1 MITEDSELPVL
12 LFLAGPNGAGK
23 STFFQL
29 YLSDLG
35 WPFVNADEIGKA
47 LREEAIPGSAEDFD
61 RLAFVRAEELREA
74 RLAAGASFCTETV
87 FSDPEGSKLEF
98 LGLAQGLGYHVILVF
113 IGLDSPELSVARVM
127 QRVELGGHDVPDAK
141 LLARYPRTIA
151 NLKAAIPLVDDA
163 YLFDNSSASDPFRMV
178 AIYSEGQLVLQNE
191 PLPGWT
197 LGLPG
202 L

>member
-35 WPFVNADEIGKA
+35 WPFVNADEIGRV

-61 RLAFVRAEELREA
+61 RAAFVRAEELRKA

-87 FSDPEGSKLEF
+87 FSDPAGSKLEF

-191 PLPGWT
+191 PLPGWA